1 MPTLRYQEL
10 PYLSCLAVLRG
21 TAVTRAAFFD
31 GDSPYVVP
39 LAFQLDAQGETPLI
53 RLCMPG
59 VGRKAEALCRCSRV
73 CLEFEAPGCA
83 WVDVVLLE
91 GSAVPDAW
99 DKDEGL
105 ALHVPAEALSGRR
118 FFLPE

>member
-1 MPTLRYQEL
+1 MGR
-10 PYLSCLAVLRG
+10 VVG
-21 TAVTRAAFFD
+21 AAPQWIA
-31 GDSPYVVP
+31 GVGQP
-39 LAFQLDAQGETPLI
+39 
-53 RLCMPG
+53 PG

-105 ALHVPAEALSGRR
+105 ALHVPAETLSGRR